1 MADPLATV
9 ATTWS
14 LEDCAVQRTAL
25 DAAAIPNF
33 ADDYFIININ
43 WLNANA
49 MRGIKLR
56 VPREDLES
64 AAEVIEGASEI
75 GEPEPFEEPVVV
87 ERCEVCE
94 STAIESTRKWL
105 AFVGIG
111 VPFMGAAIALNRAF
125 PAFVVMLAALL
136 IVLMTPGRRCTECGE
151 RW

>member
-1 MADPLATV
+1 
-9 ATTWS
+9 
-14 LEDCAVQRTAL
+14 
-25 DAAAIPNF
+25 
-33 ADDYFIININ
+33 
-43 WLNANA
+43 
-49 MRGIKLR
+49 R

-64 AAEVIEGASEI
+64 AAEVILGASEI